1 MNNIIINDKRKIKQI
16 SDTIINKNKNDI
28 SLHPLYLSSIPQ
40 MSHNNLLTFNKSTSK
55 YEKIKIVKTN
65 IPSHN
70 DNQDISQAIVPLH
83 DDLFIFSYSVETI
96 NELTKFIDESITKN
110 NPEENIIRVINIWIY
125 HNLDNIK
132 VYNKILFNLFE
143 KINNNYKKKEYK
155 KEMIEEFINKWI
167 NNKKKS
173 DFNFNLFND
182 IYNFIENK

>member
-16 SDTIINKNKNDI
+16 SETIINKNKNDI
-28 SLHPLYLSSIPQ
+28 SLHPLYLSSKPK
-40 MSHNNLLTFNKSTSK
+40 HNNLLTLNKSTDDDTV
-55 YEKIKIVKTN
+55 KIKLGKTN
-65 IPSHN
+65 TSSHN
-70 DNQDISQAIVPLH
+70 DNQDISQAIIPLH

-96 NELTKFIDESITKN
+96 NDLTKFIDESITRN

-125 HNLDNIK
+125 HNLNNIK

-155 KEMIEEFINKWI
+155 KEVIEEFINKWI
-167 NNKKKS
+167 NNKNKS